1 MNNMNII
8 NAYKDKM
15 YVGLLVDSANL
26 NKYINNEKIIDGWN
40 HDISALMLT
49 VDDLDGVDDV
59 LLTWNYGEF
68 ESVDEFLEWE
78 SPEGLN
84 EIATKLYEIK
94 ERGK

>member
-1 MNNMNII
+1 MDNMNII

-15 YVGLLVDSANL
+15 YVGLLVDSVNL
-26 NKYINNEKIIDGWN
+26 HKDINNEETTDGWN
-40 HDISALMLT
+40 HDISVLMLT
-49 VDDLDGVDDV
+49 VDDLDGADDV
-59 LLTWNYGEF
+59 LLTWVYGEF